1 MKRILLLLLT
11 ALLLTGCKAA
21 EVPDAAVPETEVPT
35 AATAE
40 QISLYDT
47 DSETEQ
53 QTGGAVRA
61 YPLGDDAESDLV
73 LMGERLLVVFDDGI
87 LTALQGEK
95 CQVAATGMGSFSQ
108 DHGPGELAAWDG
120 GVLYFDRESREVAL
134 LDTHLRENMKVAL
147 PENSQGNP
155 VLQSN
160 GDIFYCT
167 DSEIR
172 ALNIHT
178 GISRLVRQHTCVSQ

>member
-21 EVPDAAVPETEVPT
+21 ETPDAAVPETEAPT

-40 QISLYDT
+40 QVSLYDT
-47 DSETEQ
+47 DSEAEQ

-73 LMGERLLVVFDDGI
+73 LMGEHLLVVFDDGI

-95 CQVAATGMGSFSQ
+95 GQVAATGMGSFWGSAGSAEIPFILW
-108 DHGPGELAAWDG
+108 HLSVPA
-120 GVLYFDRESREVAL
+120 RERMWWQ
-134 LDTHLRENMKVAL
+134 R
-147 PENSQGNP
+147 
-155 VLQSN
+155 
-160 GDIFYCT
+160 
-167 DSEIR
+167 
-172 ALNIHT
+172 
-178 GISRLVRQHTCVSQ
+178 